1 MRRFDTRG
9 LASVAGALLLVAI
22 GVWRYASDLQADVHR
37 NDPAYWEALAKS
49 PWRYVMRSPSDGTFW
64 GDLNTQW
71 FKILS
76 IPCAIS
82 LVYLWFRRRYG
93 TLKEGAR
100 RFSYAP
106 IRALWIGT
114 FFVAFTVMEF
124 EKQFGIFGNM
134 APMLPGETFWR
145 NHLAHVFSAGL
156 AWLLASRF
164 SFAPIFADDDAAAAK
179 PAPPA

>member
-1 MRRFDTRG
+1 MRRFDKRG
-9 LASVAGALLLVAI
+9 LASVVGALLLVAI
-22 GVWRYASDLQADVHR
+22 GTWRFASDLQGDLHR
-37 NDPAYWEALAKS
+37 HDLQSEYWRELAKS
-49 PWRYVMRSPSDGTFW
+49 PWRYVMRSPSDGSFL

-93 TLKEGAR
+93 SLKEGAR

-106 IRALWIGT
+106 IRAVWIGT
-114 FFVAFTVMEF
+114 FFVAFTIMEF
-124 EKQFGIFGNM
+124 EKEFGWFGNM
-134 APMLPGETFWR
+134 APMLPGESFWK
-145 NHLAHVFSAGL
+145 NHLAHVISAGL

-164 SFAPIFADDDAAAAK
+164 SFAPVFVDDAAEPAK
-179 PAPPA
+179 PA